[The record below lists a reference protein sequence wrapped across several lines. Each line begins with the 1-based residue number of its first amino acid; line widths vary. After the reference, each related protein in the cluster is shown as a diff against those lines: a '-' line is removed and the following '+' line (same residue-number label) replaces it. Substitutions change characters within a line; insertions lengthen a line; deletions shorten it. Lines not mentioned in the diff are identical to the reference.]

1 MQISFHHTNPAA
13 SHDST
18 LLEIA
23 PQNEDPQWYL
33 IDAGDSVSPAA
44 FIGPDESLD
53 GVFLTHAH
61 SDHYDS
67 LGGVLTPEI
76 PLYVSP
82 PTGAILQQAYSEADQ
97 HRGLGNAE
105 VIAESLTPIETW
117 TELTADVDVLPIPA
131 GHTPGAAAFLFRI
144 DDLKNN
150 GETVTILATGDFTLR
165 PAAGNPGLTIPGS
178 IDIDVL
184 IANAATTPDFP
195 AELSSAV
202 ETVLERALSGATT
215 LVATGALTGV
225 HLAYL
230 LGHLTAE
237 LDRSLPIRLVGQAAK
252 LYAAIGYEVP
262 SVSLHPEFEHTDEV
276 LGPGAVT
283 IAGPEA
289 PTGGSTKRLFG
300 VIDDDPDAVFVQLVT
315 AGSERV
321 DRGACATQHVK
332 LSNHPSE
339 QRFREFVRENLPR
352 HLILKHVGTDRARAI
367 GSEFENLLH
376 WENDDMDPHT
386 LYDDGR
392 WLALGLC
399 RRASG

>member
-1 MQISFHHTNPAA
+1 MVIARPVFNRGTRERGGMQISFHHTNPAA

-18 LLEIA
+18 LLKITPRNEA
-23 PQNEDPQWYL
+23 PYWYL
-33 IDAGDSVSPAA
+33 IDAGESVSPTA
-44 FIGPDESLD
+44 FIGSEESLD

-61 SDHYDS
+61 SDHYAS
-67 LGGVLTPEI
+67 LGSVVSPDV
-76 PLYVSP
+76 PVYVSP
-82 PTGAILQQAYSEADQ
+82 PTGEILQQAYNEADQ
-97 HRGLGNAE
+97 HRSLGNAE

-117 TELTADVDVLPIPA
+117 TELTEDVDVLPIPA

-144 DDLKNN
+144 DDLQNN

-165 PAAGNPGLTIPGS
+165 PVAGNPGLTIPGS

-195 AELSSAV
+195 ADLSSAV

-215 LVATGALTGV
+215 LIATGALTGV
-225 HLAYL
+225 HLAYV

-262 SVSLHPEFEHTDEV
+262 SVSLYPEFGHTDEV

-283 IAGPEA
+283 VAGPEA

-300 VIDDDPDAVFVQLVT
+300 VIDDDPDAVFVQLLT
-315 AGSERV
+315 SGSERV
-321 DRGACATQHVK
+321 ERGACATHHLK
-332 LSNHPSE
+332 LSNHRP
-339 QRFREFVRENLPR
+339 
-352 HLILKHVGTDRARAI
+352 VGSAA
-367 GSEFENLLH
+367 
-376 WENDDMDPHT
+376 
-386 LYDDGR
+386 
-392 WLALGLC
+392 
-399 RRASG
+399 